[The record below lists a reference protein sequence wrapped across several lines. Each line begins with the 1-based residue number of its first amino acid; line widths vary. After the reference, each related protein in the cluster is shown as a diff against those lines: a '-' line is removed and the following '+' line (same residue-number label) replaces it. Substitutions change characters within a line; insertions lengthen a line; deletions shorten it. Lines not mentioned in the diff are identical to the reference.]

1 VTAIRAQSFEIQ
13 GRTVTL
19 PVVVRDASNASATFL
34 VSSAA
39 ARAWIPDGAFEVAE
53 LWPGRA
59 LLSIAAIDYR
69 DNDLGDYDEVSLALF
84 VRPRGAKRG
93 WPVLGTVADFVQGR
107 LGTYIH
113 RLPVNQSF
121 TCEAGKTIWGFP
133 KTVEEIA
140 LEDRGGRFH
149 CRLSVDG
156 VHALSISFPRG
167 GSGSMPERELI
178 SYTYLHGVPHRTRA
192 QMGGEGFAMRFG
204 GAELVLGSH
213 PLANDLR
220 LLGLP
225 RRALFTTWT
234 EHMHA
239 SFGLPEKL

>member
-1 VTAIRAQSFEIQ
+1 VPAERTYEIQ
-13 GRTVTL
+13 GRPVTL

-34 VSSAA
+34 VPSAA
-39 ARAWIPDGAFEVAE
+39 AQRWIPDGAFEVAE
-53 LWPGRA
+53 LLPGQG

-69 DNDLGDYDEVSLALF
+69 DNDLGDYDEVSIGLF
-84 VRPRGAKRG
+84 VRERGAKGG
-93 WPVLGTVADFVQGR
+93 WPIVGTFTDFLQGR
-107 LGTYIH
+107 LGLYVH
-113 RLPVNQSF
+113 RLPVNQAF

-140 LEDRGGRFH
+140 IDAIGDRVS
-149 CRLSVDG
+149 CRLVVDG
-156 VHALSISFPRG
+156 VHALTISFPRG
-167 GSGSMPERELI
+167 GAGAQPERELI

-192 QMGGEGFAMRFG
+192 TMGGEGFAMRLG

-213 PLANDLR
+213 PLSNELR

-234 EHMHA
+234 EHMQA
-239 SFGLPEKL
+239 RFEAPEKL

>member
-1 VTAIRAQSFEIQ
+1 VSAERFEIE
-13 GRTVTL
+13 GRSVTL
-19 PVVVRDASNASATFL
+19 PVVVRDATNASATFL

-39 ARAWIPDGAFEVAE
+39 ARHWIPDGAFEVAE
-53 LWPGRA
+53 LLPGRA

-84 VRPRGAKRG
+84 VRPRGTKPG
-93 WPVLGTVADFVQGR
+93 WPVLSTLVEFLQGK

-121 TCEAGKTIWGFP
+121 TCEAGKAIWGFP
-133 KTVEEIA
+133 KTVEGIVIEN
-140 LEDRGGRFH
+140 RGERLS
-149 CRLSVDG
+149 CRLDVAG
-156 VHALSISFPRG
+156 EHAFTISFPRG
-167 GSGSMPERELI
+167 GTGLMPERELI

-192 QMGGEGFAMRFG
+192 QMGGEGFAMRLG

-213 PLANDLR
+213 ALANELR

-225 RRALFTTWT
+225 RRALFTTFT

-239 SFGLPEKL
+239 SFELPEKI

>member
-1 VTAIRAQSFEIQ
+1 VAGERFEIQ
-13 GRTVTL
+13 GRTVSL
-19 PVVVRDASNASATFL
+19 PVVVRDATSASATFL

-39 ARAWIPDGAFEVAE
+39 AQRLIPDGAFEVAE
-53 LWPGRA
+53 LLPGRA

-69 DNDLGDYDEVSLALF
+69 DNDLGDYDEVSVALF
-84 VRPRGAKRG
+84 VRARGESRG
-93 WPVLGTVADFVQGR
+93 WPVIGTVADLARGR

-113 RLPVNQSF
+113 RLPVDQTF

-133 KTVEEIA
+133 KTVEEIT
-140 LEDRGGRFH
+140 LEPRGARLF
-149 CRLSVDG
+149 CRLAIDG
-156 VHALSISFPRG
+156 VHAFTITFPRG
-167 GSGSMPERELI
+167 GAGRMPEQELV

-192 QMGGEGFAMRFG
+192 TMGGEGFAMRLG

-213 PLANDLR
+213 ALANELR

-234 EHMHA
+234 ERMHA
-239 SFGLPEKL
+239 SFELPEKI

>member
-1 VTAIRAQSFEIQ
+1 VAGERFEIQ
-13 GRTVTL
+13 GRTVSL
-19 PVVVRDASNASATFL
+19 PVVVRDATNAAAAFL
-34 VSSAA
+34 VPSAQ
-39 ARAWIPDGAFEVAE
+39 ARGLIPDGAFEVAE
-53 LWPGRA
+53 IWPGRA

-69 DNDLGDYDEVSLALF
+69 DNDLGDYDEVSIGLF
-84 VRPRGAKRG
+84 VRARGEPTG
-93 WPVLGTVADFVQGR
+93 WPVIGTLADLARGR

-121 TCEAGKTIWGFP
+121 TCEAGRTIWGFP

-140 LEDRGGRFH
+140 IEPRGARLF
-149 CRLSVDG
+149 CRLAIDG

-167 GSGSMPERELI
+167 GAGRMPERELV
-178 SYTYLHGVPHRTRA
+178 SYTYVHGAPHRTRA
-192 QMGGEGFAMRFG
+192 TMGGEGFAMRLG

-213 PLANDLR
+213 ALANELR

-225 RRALFTTWT
+225 RRALFTTYT

-239 SFGLPEKL
+239 SFEAPEKL